1 MQHLIPIAL
10 GGALGAVARYLV
22 SNGLSGAWGL
32 VFPVGTLIVN
42 GAGSLMI
49 GVVFVLLERNVV
61 HPEWRSVIAVGFLGA
76 FTTFSTYA
84 LESVELWLKGHIAIA
99 VTYAVASV
107 LVCCAAAAAGIFLTR
122 NLLA

>member
-22 SNGLSGAWGL
+22 SSGLHGAWGL
-32 VFPVGTLIVN
+32 VFPVGTLVVN
-42 GAGSLMI
+42 AAGSLVI
-49 GVVFVLLERNVV
+49 GVVFVLLERSVV
-61 HPEWRSVIAVGFLGA
+61 HPEWRSALVVGFLGA

-84 LESVELWLKGHIAIA
+84 LESVELWMKGHVAIA
-99 VTYAVASV
+99 VTYAIASV
-107 LVCCAAAAAGIFLTR
+107 LLCCACAAAGILLTR